1 MWIAVLERHL
11 IEKTLREVG
20 NNQVKATELLGINRV
35 TLRKR
40 IKDFGLE

>member
-1 MWIAVLERHL
+1 LVEKHL

-20 NNQVKATELLGINRV
+20 NNQVKAAELLGINRI

-40 IKDFGLE
+40 IKDFCLE